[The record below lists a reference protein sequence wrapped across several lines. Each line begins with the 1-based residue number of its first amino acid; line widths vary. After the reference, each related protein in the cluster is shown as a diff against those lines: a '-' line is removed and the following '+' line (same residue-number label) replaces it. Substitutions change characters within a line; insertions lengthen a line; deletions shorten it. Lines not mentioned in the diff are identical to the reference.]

1 VNRPVETGIEPSLAR
16 IEARLARLEELLAR
30 LAPVLDA
37 AEKLPVAL
45 AVATDSFDQRV
56 ASMTE
61 RGIDLGERL
70 GTALGVLERV
80 TSPEVLAVIEQ
91 GLQHHE
97 TASRILRSGAFDAPA
112 LEIISKLAA
121 SLASASASSAP
132 VGLWGAMKAAGSSPV
147 QHALGFAVAL
157 ASRFGE
163 SLNEARQPAQLTRG
177 EP

>member
-1 VNRPVETGIEPSLAR
+1 MNSPVSTGVDAGLAR
-16 IEARLARLEELLAR
+16 IEQRLARLEELLAR
-30 LAPVLDA
+30 LTPVLDA

-45 AVATDSFDQRV
+45 AVATDSFDHLV
-56 ASMTE
+56 DSMSE
-61 RGIDLGERL
+61 RRIDLDARL
-70 GTALGVLERV
+70 GTALRLLERV
-80 TSPEVLAVIEQ
+80 TSPEVLAVLEE

-97 TASRILRSGAFDAPA
+97 TASRVLRSGAFDAPA

-121 SLASASASSAP
+121 SLASASVSSAP

-163 SLNEARQPAQLTRG
+163 SLSEDRPRAQLTQG
-177 EP
+177 DP

>member
-1 VNRPVETGIEPSLAR
+1 MATGVEPTLSR
-16 IEARLARLEELLAR
+16 IEERLARLEALLAR
-30 LAPVLDA
+30 LGPALDA
-37 AEKLPVAL
+37 AEKLPVGL
-45 AVATDSFDQRV
+45 AVATDSFDQLI
-56 ASMTE
+56 ASLNE
-61 RGIDLGERL
+61 RGVDMGARL
-70 GTALGVLERV
+70 GTALRVLERV
-80 TSPEVLAVIEQ
+80 TSPEVLGVIEQ

-132 VGLWGAMKAAGSSPV
+132 VGLWGAMKAAGTSPV

-163 SLNEARQPAQLTRG
+163 SLTEGPRPAELTRG